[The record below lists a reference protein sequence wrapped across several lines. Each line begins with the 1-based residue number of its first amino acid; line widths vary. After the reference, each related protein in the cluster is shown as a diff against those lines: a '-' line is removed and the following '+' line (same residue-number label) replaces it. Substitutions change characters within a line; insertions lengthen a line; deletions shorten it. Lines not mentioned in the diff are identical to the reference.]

1 MKVHVRR
8 CDVVYVRHWSA
19 EQRELCESTFKTF
32 WRSVWKTWEHR
43 ACDKVETKY
52 LQQDKREVDVNAC
65 YRKTHIQTLLP
76 QPTKRQD
83 KREVNMNACKTRSSS
98 GKPPRSTL
106 HAATLLEAGFDSDK
120 QGVPEMGVAQNGW
133 FTMENSN
140 KMADLGVPPFPE
152 TSMHHIHMI
161 HYDTHLLD
169 MIATWSCCRPKIR
182 MAWWGFW
189 VPATSPGGGR
199 WDTQHG
205 SATCTFF
212 ATHSLAYLN
221 CNDIRR
227 SEDVSKLGVALN

>member
-1 MKVHVRR
+1 M
-8 CDVVYVRHWSA
+8 
-19 EQRELCESTFKTF
+19 
-32 WRSVWKTWEHR
+32 
-43 ACDKVETKY
+43 
-52 LQQDKREVDVNAC
+52 NAC

-83 KREVNMNACKTRSSS
+83 KREVDMNACKTRSSS

-133 FTMENSN
+133 FTMENST
-140 KMADLGVPPFPE
+140 KMAGYPHFRKPPC
-152 TSMHHIHMI
+152 TI
-161 HYDTHLLD
+161 YNTLWYLLD
-169 MIATWSCCRPKIR
+169 MIATWSCCRRKIR

-227 SEDVSKLGVALN
+227 SEDVSELGVALN

>member
-1 MKVHVRR
+1 MRATGKRTYRR
-8 CDVVYVRHWSA
+8 YCP
-19 EQRELCESTFKTF
+19 
-32 WRSVWKTWEHR
+32 
-43 ACDKVETKY
+43 
-52 LQQDKREVDVNAC
+52 N
-65 YRKTHIQTLLP
+65 
-76 QPTKRQD
+76 QPRG
-83 KREVNMNACKTRSSS
+83 KTRE
-98 GKPPRSTL
+98 RSTWMR
-106 HAATLLEAGFDSDK
+106 AK
-120 QGVPEMGVAQNGW
+120 QDQVRANPPVYPTCCNSSWSRIRQWQTGGSWNGGSSKW
-133 FTMENSN
+133 MVYKGNSN

>member
-1 MKVHVRR
+1 MRATGKRTYRR
-8 CDVVYVRHWSA
+8 YCP
-19 EQRELCESTFKTF
+19 
-32 WRSVWKTWEHR
+32 
-43 ACDKVETKY
+43 
-52 LQQDKREVDVNAC
+52 N
-65 YRKTHIQTLLP
+65 
-76 QPTKRQD
+76 QPRG
-83 KREVNMNACKTRSSS
+83 KTRERSTWMRA
-98 GKPPRSTL
+98 KQDQVRANPPRSTL

-133 FTMENSN
+133 FTMGNSN

>member
-1 MKVHVRR
+1 MWQSRNEVLTARQERGRR
-8 CDVVYVRHWSA
+8 ECVLQENAHTDVIAPTNQEARQERGRHECVQNKIKFGQTPPVYPTCCNSSWSRIR
-19 EQRELCESTFKTF
+19 Q
-32 WRSVWKTWEHR
+32 W
-43 ACDKVETKY
+43 
-52 LQQDKREVDVNAC
+52 
-65 YRKTHIQTLLP
+65 QTGGSW
-76 QPTKRQD
+76 
-83 KREVNMNACKTRSSS
+83 NGGSSKWMVYK
-98 GKPPRSTL
+98 G
-106 HAATLLEAGFDSDK
+106 
-120 QGVPEMGVAQNGW
+120 
-133 FTMENSN
+133 NSN